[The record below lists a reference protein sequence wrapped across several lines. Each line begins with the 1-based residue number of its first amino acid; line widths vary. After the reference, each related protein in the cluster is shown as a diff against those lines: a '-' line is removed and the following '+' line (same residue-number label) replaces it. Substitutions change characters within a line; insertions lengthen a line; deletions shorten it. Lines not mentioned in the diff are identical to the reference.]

1 MPYNETIEDTLSRHT
16 ALVRICEAGA
26 SKFYTNPINAD
37 LKDFFSKMVSLMQ
50 QDEIKN
56 LAQESQLITYYFS
69 IIQPMINVG
78 KTELLE
84 MLREDAEARGF
95 YNKAVELGLKFNPDN
110 PTWLML
116 ANAENGNWA
125 DAGDD
130 YDYGDEGDYDYGY
143 DGGEAQPELTL
154 VAQVS
159 AKAPE
164 DSSWI
169 VRRAAVNFISQN
181 LHQRDG
187 LMGSALIKAMPTLLA
202 LVTSNDSRIKDELL
216 KLLSEVVPFLGYLKG
231 PSFDRADALGKIS
244 NSIYQSWSL
253 GVYNIDALSLDP
265 INTIITKFTEVANKS
280 KEFYPELYK
289 NLKGILQKK
298 DDSAKKGPCYAT
310 LRAILKN
317 LDHSLWKGH
326 WVEIFEMAFADLES
340 LPKESSALLKSMLN
354 IHADDKNSLRLD
366 KKHLARLVEGVT
378 GFIDSSAK
386 DSNEKYG
393 YLEIYGAILMSL
405 RSELDKKQTLGML
418 KCIRGTLGDEVLME
432 SALEALQGFKL
443 NLTQGTNLDNNGKK
457 ELGLIFD
464 TLVGLFKDRSP
475 AIKLQMLNVF
485 YGFHL
490 LPDFSR
496 TPKES
501 NILFE
506 TMKRDISS

>member
-1 MPYNETIEDTLSRHT
+1 ME
-16 ALVRICEAGA
+16 
-26 SKFYTNPINAD
+26 
-37 LKDFFSKMVSLMQ
+37 KDDITHV
-50 QDEIKN
+50 D
-56 LAQESQLITYYFS
+56 QESQLIRHYFA
-69 IIQPMINVG
+69 IIQPMINAG
-78 KTELLE
+78 KSELLE
-84 MLREDAEARGF
+84 MLRGDAKTRGF
-95 YNKAVELGLKFNPDN
+95 YSKTVELGLKFNPDN
-110 PTWLML
+110 PAWLML
-116 ANAENGNWA
+116 SNGENGQGA
-125 DAGDD
+125 DAEDD
-130 YDYGDEGDYDYGY
+130 YGYGDEDDYGY
-143 DGGEAQPELTL
+143 GDDGEGGALQELTL

-181 LHQRDG
+181 LNQRDG
-187 LMGSALIKAMPTLLA
+187 LMGPALVKAMPTLLA
-202 LVTSNDSRIKDELL
+202 LVTSNDSKIKEELL
-216 KLLSEVVPFLGYLKG
+216 KLLSEVVPFLGYLKDS
-231 PSFDRADALGKIS
+231 SFDRADALGKIS

-253 GVYNIDALSLDP
+253 GVYNIDAPSLDP
-265 INTIITKFTEVANKS
+265 INTIITKFTDVANKS

-317 LDHSLWKGH
+317 LDNSLWKGH

-354 IHADDKNSLRLD
+354 IHADDKNSLRFD

-393 YLEIYGAILMSL
+393 YLEIYGAIIMSL
-405 RSELDKKQTLGML
+405 RSELDKKQTLVML
-418 KCIRGTLGDEVLME
+418 KCIRGTLDDEVLME
-432 SALEALQGFKL
+432 SALEALQGFKM
-443 NLTQGTNLDNNGKK
+443 NLMKNTNLDTNGLK

-464 TLVGLFKDRSP
+464 TLVRLFQDRSP
-475 AIKLQMLNVF
+475 AIKFQMLNVF

-501 NILFE
+501 NVLFQK
-506 TMKRDISS
+506 MKSDISS

>member
-1 MPYNETIEDTLSRHT
+1 
-16 ALVRICEAGA
+16 LVRISEAGA
-26 SKFYTNPINAD
+26 SKFYPKGLNDD
-37 LKDFFSKMVSLMQ
+37 LKDFFSLMVRLMEK
-50 QDEIKN
+50 DEITHVD
-56 LAQESQLITYYFS
+56 QESQLIRHYFA
-69 IIQPMINVG
+69 IIQPMINAG
-78 KTELLE
+78 KSELLE
-84 MLREDAEARGF
+84 MLRGDAKTRGF
-95 YNKAVELGLKFNPDN
+95 YSKTVELGLKFNPDN
-110 PTWLML
+110 PAWLML
-116 ANAENGNWA
+116 SNGENGHGA
-125 DAGDD
+125 DAEDD
-130 YDYGDEGDYDYGY
+130 YGYGDEDDYGY
-143 DGGEAQPELTL
+143 GDDGEAGAQQELTL

-181 LHQRDG
+181 LNQRDG
-187 LMGSALIKAMPTLLA
+187 LMGPALVKAMPTLLA
-202 LVTSNDSRIKDELL
+202 LVTSNDSKIKEELL
-216 KLLSEVVPFLGYLKG
+216 KLLSEVVPFLGYLKDS
-231 PSFDRADALGKIS
+231 SFDRADALGKIS

-253 GVYNIDALSLDP
+253 GVYNIDAPSLDP
-265 INTIITKFTEVANKS
+265 INTIITKFTDVANKS

-310 LRAILKN
+310 LRSILKN
-317 LDHSLWKGH
+317 LDNSLWKGH

-354 IHADDKNSLRLD
+354 IHADDKNSLRFD

-405 RSELDKKQTLGML
+405 RSELDKKQTLVML
-418 KCIRGTLGDEVLME
+418 KCIRGTLDDEVLME
-432 SALEALQGFKL
+432 SALEALQGFKM
-443 NLTQGTNLDNNGKK
+443 NLMKNTNLDSNGLK

-464 TLVGLFKDRSP
+464 TLVRLFQDRSP
-475 AIKLQMLNVF
+475 AIKFQMLNVF

-501 NILFE
+501 NVLFQK
-506 TMKRDISS
+506 MKSDISS